1 MTKIYNKKN
10 NIVENKPLFKNSLKS
25 KYNNKKL

>member
-10 NIVENKPLFKNSLKS
+10 NIVENKPLFKNSFKS